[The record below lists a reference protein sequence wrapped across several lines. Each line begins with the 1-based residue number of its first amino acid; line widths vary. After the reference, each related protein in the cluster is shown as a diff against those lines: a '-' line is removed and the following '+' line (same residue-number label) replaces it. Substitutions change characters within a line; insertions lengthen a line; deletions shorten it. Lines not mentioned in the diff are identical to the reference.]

1 MSHPEHLPLSFTQAR
16 EFLVG
21 GDSRAAENLR
31 NVASFF
37 RLRAK
42 ESSVDAEK
50 RLESLAYLV
59 IAKLRLYSLE
69 TPEVRTYFLEF
80 RSCLREVLQQR
91 LRGSGSTPQTSLLA
105 RILRTID
112 ARLGVLYDRTRR
124 AQVRYFLAAVEVHVC
139 ALTRAYQAVGMS
151 DRASDLFVLRM
162 DLKRHA
168 AFMSGQWLTFWAL
181 QIFKLI
187 SGYGT
192 SLGRLVATCT
202 LSLIFFAWIYWLADW
217 LAAPDQRMIKDLS
230 DVSNYLFNSLV
241 TITGLGIDASPV
253 TWPQRLAMG
262 VNAVYG
268 MVVVGL
274 LFNVISTKLS
284 IND

>member
-1 MSHPEHLPLSFTQAR
+1 MPESAQTPLSFAQAK
-16 EFLVG
+16 EFLAG
-21 GDSRAAENLR
+21 SDPRAAETLR
-31 NVASFF
+31 QVDLFF
-37 RLRAK
+37 RLRLK
-42 ESSVDAEK
+42 DAAGDDEK
-50 RLESLAYLV
+50 RLESLTYLIV
-59 IAKLRLYSLE
+59 AKLRLYSLE
-69 TPEVRTYFLEF
+69 TPEIRKYFREF
-80 RSCLREVLQQR
+80 RAGLRAVLAKR
-91 LRGSGSTPQTSLLA
+91 MRGSGGTAGAGAWARLLG
-105 RILRTID
+105 TVD
-112 ARLGVLYDRTRR
+112 GRLGVLYDRTRR
-124 AQVRYFLAAVEVHVC
+124 AQVRYFLASAENHVR

-151 DRASDLFVLRM
+151 DRAADLFVLRM
-162 DLKRHA
+162 DLKRYSA
-168 AFMSGQWLTFWAL
+168 LMSGQWAAL
-181 QIFKLI
+181 MGLQVFKAI

-192 SLGRLVATCT
+192 SLARLVVTCT
-202 LSLIFFAWIYWLADW
+202 LSLAFFAWVYWLADW

-230 DVSNYLFNSLV
+230 DVSDYLFNSLV